1 LKNIF
6 IGLFALVA
14 FAATVAYAQPN
25 NTQTINLVVPAV
37 LRVDISPVSVTLDLG
52 TVTPTPGTDLVGP
65 VTDGSSTYRYVHN
78 SATDAIV
85 SVGIGSGLPAGMSLG
100 ATLTAPA
107 GATGST
113 VDLTG
118 GGTVDAVS
126 GLDRGAGSGTVT
138 YSFSASAFLAD
149 PGTVTRTVTYT
160 LHN

>member
-37 LRVDISPVSVTLDLG
+37 SPRRHQPGLRHSDLG

-85 SVGIGSGLPAGMSLG
+85 SVGIGSGLPAGMSL
-100 ATLTAPA
+100 APRSLHRPA
-107 GATGST
+107 PRARLF
-113 VDLTG
+113 DLTG

-126 GLDRGAGSGTVT
+126 GLTAERGAG
-138 YSFSASAFLAD
+138 
-149 PGTVTRTVTYT
+149 R
-160 LHN
+160 